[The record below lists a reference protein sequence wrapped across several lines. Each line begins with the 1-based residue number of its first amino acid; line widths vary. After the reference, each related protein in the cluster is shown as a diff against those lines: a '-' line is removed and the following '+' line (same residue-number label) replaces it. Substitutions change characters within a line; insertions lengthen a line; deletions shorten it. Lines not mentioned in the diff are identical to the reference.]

1 MIHREGYKTIFIA
14 TFILIIWYVVAVYL
28 YQQHFLVGIS
38 WATLGT
44 AVWVFII
51 QFFRNPKINIPQQNN
66 IILAPANG
74 KVVVIEKI
82 MHDNKEWIQVSIFM
96 SPLDVHVNRSPITG
110 TVKKM
115 EYFAGTHVPAWKPK
129 ASLENERTYIEI
141 QNEDILIAV
150 KQIAGA
156 MARRIVCYAKEE
168 KLVQQGQEIGFIK
181 FGSRV
186 DVLMPVNVQ
195 IKVKINE
202 AVTGGESILATYNRI

>member
-1 MIHREGYKTIFIA
+1 
-14 TFILIIWYVVAVYL
+14 
-28 YQQHFLVGIS
+28 
-38 WATLGT
+38 
-44 AVWVFII
+44 
-51 QFFRNPKINIPQQNN
+51 
-66 IILAPANG
+66 
-74 KVVVIEKI
+74 
-82 MHDNKEWIQVSIFM
+82 
-96 SPLDVHVNRSPITG
+96 
-110 TVKKM
+110 
-115 EYFAGTHVPAWKPK
+115 
-129 ASLENERTYIEI
+129 LENERTYIEI

>member
-1 MIHREGYKTIFIA
+1 MIHKEGYKTIFIA
-14 TFILIIWYVVAVYL
+14 TVLLLLWYGGAYYL
-28 YQQHFLVGIS
+28 YQQVHFMAGTGWGV
-38 WATLGT
+38 AGT
-44 AVWVFII
+44 AIWVFIV
-51 QFFRNPKINIPQQNN
+51 QFFRNHKVNIPQQNN
-66 IILAPANG
+66 VILAPANG

-82 MHDNKEWIQVSIFM
+82 MQDNKEWIQLSVFM

-110 TVKKM
+110 IVKKV

-141 QNEDILIAV
+141 QNEHVLIGV

-168 KLVQQGQEIGFIK
+168 NIVKQGQEIGFIK

-186 DVLMPVNVQ
+186 DVLMPAHVHIQVDLND
-195 IKVKINE
+195 
-202 AVTGGESILATYNRI
+202 AVTGGESILAKY